1 MTVAANKGKAVAE
14 HAFMIDVRFRIPRC
28 IFTSAE
34 SETTMA
40 LSTSIPIAMIM
51 AANDI
56 RCRAIPPASITIN
69 VAKIENTNPLPTN
82 KPFLKPMK
90 KSRMATTVITDT
102 IRLIIK
108 PWLAMADSCP
118 WS

>member
-1 MTVAANKGKAVAE
+1 MTVAANRGKAVAE
-14 HAFMIDVRFRIPRC
+14 HAFMMDVRFRIPRC

-40 LSTSIPIAMIM
+40 LSTSIPIAMMM

-56 RCRAIPPASITIN
+56 RCRAIPPASITIS
-69 VAKIENTNPLPTN
+69 VAKMENTNPLPTN
-82 KPFLKPMK
+82 KPFLKPIK

-108 PWLAMADSCP
+108 P
-118 WS
+118 